1 MKSGKAVFQ
10 ILVLLLMFLLV
21 MGGRPGWA
29 VVFLVLLLL
38 SACKF
43 K

>member
-10 ILVLLLMFLLV
+10 ILDLLMMFLLV
-21 MGGRPGWA
+21 MGGHSGWA

-38 SACKF
+38 SAMKF
-43 K
+43 D